1 VTVQDDFTRR
11 LTTALSKGAEEVD
24 AATSH
29 RLALMRRH
37 ALTSNNVAHMGSPVL
52 TWVHRH
58 SWAGAF
64 LVLVLLF
71 SSWWFTQKTP
81 HVYSPETDILLLT
94 GDLPPNAYADK
105 TLTQWLESRTSF

>member
-1 VTVQDDFTRR
+1 MTVQDDFTRR
-11 LTTALSKGAEEVD
+11 LTTALSKGAKEID
-24 AATSH
+24 ASTSH

-37 ALTSNNVAHMGSPVL
+37 ALARNKVDHMGGSVL

-58 SWAGAF
+58 SWIGAF
-64 LVLVLLF
+64 LVLALLF
-71 SSWWFTQKTP
+71 SSWWFTQQAP
-81 HVYSPETDILLLT
+81 RAYSPETDILLLT